1 MHNQPGSYAHM
12 NQFIKNMFVICVPFQ
27 KELLLDFAMYLV
39 KQNADITEAQELLTS
54 KLSHKSFSSCSLL
67 RAYSGLFSYL
77 SWKKSRI
84 QLEKRDV
91 EGEDIEEMSHISDS
105 ASLTN
110 LKRQMDFHGKQALL
124 LFAGLVEHSGVWDIF
139 VTRQI
144 EMLKYYNKDDEA
156 RKVLL
161 RYKEKNPENPNAHR
175 YMYVLSQ

>member
-39 KQNADITEAQELLTS
+39 KQNGDITEAQELLTS
-54 KLSHKSFSSCSLL
+54 KLSHKSFSSCPLL
-67 RAYSGLFSYL
+67 RAYSGLFAYL
-77 SWKKSRI
+77 SWKKNRI
-84 QLEKRDV
+84 QLEKRDI
-91 EGEDIEEMSHISDS
+91 EGEDIEEMSHISDN

-175 YMYVLSQ
+175 YM